1 MPRLA
6 IPVSGSVAG
15 LLKVR
20 RKQLGLTLEEV
31 SRKSAHEGEP
41 IPVATL
47 VRIEAGKT
55 DPGLR
60 RLVLLLRTYDLDPQ
74 IVADLVEREQLPG
87 AAARVRDLEKAL
99 HRGIE
104 FGKAGDYRRAM
115 AHFAAII
122 DSAPANSRTSGQAG
136 AAALVRQKAM
146 LSYAIAARG
155 LGRLSSAQRFVDDLL
170 CAPPHRS
177 LLVSA
182 LLVGASLWHLRGGSE
197 VAIAYLRHAET
208 CIGDDNRHEWPWV
221 RHELAR
227 ALLRGGRADEALRAV
242 DESLAAYTAA
252 GNPHDVCR
260 ASALRAEV
268 LERLGRRDEA
278 LAIARDTATRAAA
291 LALPPT
297 LSFARI
303 LEGRL
308 LREAGRAREAIAP
321 LTEAAASAVA
331 AVLRDNEFFARYEL
345 WRTWSALGET
355 ERAALELEAA
365 KYLVGFVEEKAP
377 QVDEI
382 RALKKTVPLRARR
395 GRNGARPRLQ
405 NTRPR

>member
-31 SRKSAHEGEP
+31 SRQSATEGEP
-41 IPVATL
+41 IPVPTL

-60 RLVLLLRTYDLDPQ
+60 RLMLLLRTYDLDPQ
-74 IVADLVEREQLPG
+74 VVADLVEREQLPRFPT
-87 AAARVRDLEKAL
+87 RVRDLEKAL
-99 HRGIE
+99 HRGVE
-104 FGKAGDYRRAM
+104 YGKAGDYRRAM
-115 AHFAAII
+115 AHFAAIL
-122 DSAPANSRTSGQAG
+122 DSAAATGP
-136 AAALVRQKAM
+136 AALVRQKAM

-155 LGRLSSAQRFVDDLL
+155 LGRLTSAQRFVDDLL

-177 LLVSA
+177 LLVST

-208 CIGDDNRHEWPWV
+208 CIDDDNRNEWPWV

-227 ALLRGGRADEALRAV
+227 ALLRGGRAEEALRAV
-242 DESLAAYTAA
+242 DESLAAYAAA
-252 GNPHDVCR
+252 GNTDDRCR
-260 ASALRAEV
+260 ASALRAGV
-268 LERLGRRDEA
+268 LERLGRCDEA
-278 LAIARDTATRAAA
+278 LALAREVAARAEE

-297 LSFARI
+297 VSFVRT

-308 LREAGRAREAIAP
+308 LVDGGQTRPALVP
-321 LTEAAASAVA
+321 LTAAVA
-331 AVLRDNEFFARYEL
+331 AAVGAGLRDNEFFARYEL
-345 WRTWSALGET
+345 WRAWSALGEA
-355 ERAALELEAA
+355 ERAALELETV

-382 RALKKTVPLRARR
+382 RALKKTAPLRDARER
-395 GRNGARPRLQ
+395 RRRV
-405 NTRPR
+405 TRVR